1 MGARPS
7 RPVKTTKV
15 LAVWF
20 LNGINRHTHT
30 QSDAHRSTTKHTR
43 MHSLPSTHTYTIL
56 KKKKKTYHPSTDS
69 SARICQHY
77 KTSNNWMNALHCTCN
92 QPPTFLKNTE
102 NPNFNNRSNGLLSA
116 LQNSKFQ
123 FISPFLSTLIPLSL
137 TVITMFFSSCAQMH
151 TNTTTCVSRAVG

>member
-20 LNGINRHTHT
+20 LNGINRRKQARERAHTHT
-30 QSDAHRSTTKHTR
+30 H
-43 MHSLPSTHTYTIL
+43 THTYTVFL
-56 KKKKKTYHPSTDS
+56 KKQTYHHNTDC

-92 QPPTFLKNTE
+92 QPPTFQKPQKT
-102 NPNFNNRSNGLLSA
+102 
-116 LQNSKFQ
+116 QNSAIGLMASWVCAKNSNFSIYLS
-123 FISPFLSTLIPLSL
+123 ISFHLHSSPSL
-137 TVITMFFSSCAQMH
+137 TVVTVFFLMC
-151 TNTTTCVSRAVG
+151 TNTLSVCIRLHWLTS